1 MNVSTRITINGREYA
16 SVDEM
21 PPDVLAIYQQ
31 SMSMLADRDGNGVPD
46 ILEGGNVKITGGENF
61 KLISAVSRKITVNGK
76 SYERFEDLPAELQQ
90 KLRDSGIGAQAAPS
104 SPVQTNQTARQFR
117 PMPAPQEGFS
127 AMTLLIAFLAAVA
140 VTSGIAWVLIHRH

>member
-1 MNVSTRITINGREYA
+1 MNVSTRITINGREYN

-21 PPDVLAIYQQ
+21 PPDVLAIYEQ

-61 KLISAVSRKITVNGK
+61 KMVSAVSRKITVNGK

-90 KLRDSGIGAQAAPS
+90 KLRDSGIGGRAALSAPA
-104 SPVQTNQTARQFR
+104 PINQTARQL
-117 PMPAPQEGFS
+117 PTMPAPQDGFS
-127 AMTLLIAFLAAVA
+127 AMTLFLAFLAAAA
-140 VTSGIAWVLIHRH
+140 VTAVIAWMLLHSR